1 MKKIY
6 KHHALL
12 ILGLLAFTAL
22 PPQHLNAQQVN
33 NYFEKIRNNPPMLTA
48 FMTAMPKGGDLH
60 HHFSGSMYG
69 ETYWEI
75 LDKNNG
81 WMNPVD
87 IAVDIPGTLHN
98 SPWERFETLRS
109 RKDLDS
115 LKQAFL
121 HKTSIKDYT
130 SLAEPGDQ
138 HFFATFGYY
147 SAVATYGMIQGLQ
160 EFKRRAI
167 SENVS
172 YIETIVGAP
181 DTLLNLEKGP
191 IWESTLAGAA
201 LSDSTAVSDTLN
213 MVFNALSSSVSGIAI
228 NFCKKQRR
236 LHQQAAIDDSSFT
249 LRYQLSASRSAA
261 PLAVYRRLL
270 IAFQAAS
277 LDTEMIVG
285 VNLVSPEDG
294 AVSMR
299 DYTLHMLMIAHL
311 HQKFKNIRYS
321 LHAGE
326 LTTGMVRPELLRYH
340 IQQAVT
346 IAGASR
352 IGHGVDIAHEA
363 QAIQLLHYMRIHKI
377 AVEINLGSNEFIL
390 QVKNEQHPVM
400 MYYTHKVPI
409 VISTDDAAVLRTD
422 LTQQYILL
430 ASRYPSL
437 SYTEIKA
444 IARNSITYSF
454 MTTVLKEQ
462 KLQQLDKAFEQFERS
477 IVAEFK

>member
-6 KHHALL
+6 THHFLFV
-12 ILGLLAFTAL
+12 LGILAFTTL
-22 PPQHLNAQQVN
+22 PPQSLNAQQVN
-33 NYFEKIRNNPPMLTA
+33 DYFEKIRNNPPMLTA

-81 WMNPVD
+81 WMNPCE
-87 IAVDIPGTLHN
+87 IAVDIPGTVHN

-109 RKDLDS
+109 RKDFDS

-121 HKTSIKDYT
+121 RKTSSKDYT
-130 SLAEPGDQ
+130 PQTGPSDQ

-147 SAVATYGMIQGLQ
+147 SAVANYGMIQGLQ
-160 EFKRRAI
+160 EFRQRAI
-167 SENVS
+167 AENVA
-172 YIETIVGAP
+172 YIETMAGAP
-181 DTLLNLEKGP
+181 DTAITLPLAAV
-191 IWESTLAGAA
+191 WESTLAGAR
-201 LSDSTAVSDTLN
+201 LSDSAAVSDTLEKI
-213 MVFNALSSSVSGIAI
+213 FTALADKTSPMSA
-228 NFCKKQRR
+228 NFCKRQQQ
-236 LHQQAAIDDSSFT
+236 LHQQANIDDSTFI
-249 LRYQLSASRSAA
+249 LRYQLTGSRNAA

-277 LDTEMIVG
+277 QDSLIVG
-285 VNLVSPEDG
+285 VNFVSPEDG

-311 HQKFKNIRYS
+311 HQHYDKVKYS

-326 LTTGMVRPELLRYH
+326 LAAGLVRPELLRYH
-340 IQQAVT
+340 IRQAVT
-346 IAGASR
+346 IAGAQR
-352 IGHGVDIAHEA
+352 IGHGVDIAHET
-363 QAIQLLHYMRIHKI
+363 QAMQLLGTMRDKKV
-377 AVEINLGSNEFIL
+377 AVEINLSSNEFIL
-390 QVKNEQHPVM
+390 HVKNEQHPVM

-430 ASRYPSL
+430 ASRYPAL
-437 SYTEIKA
+437 SYTEIRG
-444 IARNSITYSF
+444 IVRNSIVYSF
-454 MTTVLKEQ
+454 LQPALKEQ
-462 KLQQLDKAFEQFERS
+462 QLKKLDKAFAQFEKD
-477 IVAEFK
+477 IVVNFK